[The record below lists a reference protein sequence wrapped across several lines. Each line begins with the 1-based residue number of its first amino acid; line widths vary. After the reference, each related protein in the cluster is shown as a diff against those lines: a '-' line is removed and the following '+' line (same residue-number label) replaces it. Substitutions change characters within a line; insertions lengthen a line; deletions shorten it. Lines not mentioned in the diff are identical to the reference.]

1 MSVEMMEKLKALQ
14 SSLLTTLT
22 SGRVFWFGSPVC
34 TDKLSKEYVRD
45 RELGAPGGSRGRK
58 GAADFFL
65 DIRHLPN
72 EMARNSSKIT
82 RFSLRRDFQSL
93 GEPRI
98 ERGLPRWRKQRAES
112 GAAEVPGN

>member
-14 SSLLTTLT
+14 SSLFTTLT

-45 RELGAPGGSRGRK
+45 RELGALGGSRGRK

-65 DIRHLPN
+65 DIRHPPN
-72 EMARNSSKIT
+72 EMARNSSKT
-82 RFSLRRDFQSL
+82 TCFSLRRDFQSL

-98 ERGLPRWRKQRAES
+98 EHGLPRWRKQRAES